1 MDVLIALAMV
11 APMVAA
17 AVAGIGGWRRWTAT
31 LTVLSCVAVLGAGV
45 ALAILTH
52 GSSRIAFG
60 DVLRAD
66 ALSATM
72 LIVVGVVGTLASWA
86 SIGYI
91 DHELAHGHT
100 DDREA
105 RRYGALIPAFV
116 AVMALAVSANNI
128 GVIWVA
134 VEATT
139 VIAAFLVGHRRTSTA
154 LEASWKYAVI
164 WTAFMCSAGGGQ
176 KPARPAKPVRPRPQ

>member
-1 MDVLIALAMV
+1 SAARRAGRIVGHPVRGAGVRGTDRTATPDVRRHRRQPAARAEGLMDVLIALAMV

-91 DHELAHGHT
+91 DHELAH
-100 DDREA
+100 
-105 RRYGALIPAFV
+105 
-116 AVMALAVSANNI
+116 
-128 GVIWVA
+128 
-134 VEATT
+134 
-139 VIAAFLVGHRRTSTA
+139 
-154 LEASWKYAVI
+154 
-164 WTAFMCSAGGGQ
+164 
-176 KPARPAKPVRPRPQ
+176 